1 MTEEQARKTKAQAR
15 EFPETLEILGRI
27 RAALAERLFRTAVL
41 DRDTREELY
50 IRVQSL
56 DAMTDEMAKLL
67 AENAGQTSIEQYVES
82 LATTAH

>member
-1 MTEEQARKTKAQAR
+1 MTEEQARKASAQQR

-27 RAALAERLFRTAVL
+27 RDALAGKLFQTAVL

-50 IRVQSL
+50 LRVQSL
-56 DAMTDEMAKLL
+56 DAMADEMAKLL
-67 AENAGQTSIEQYVES
+67 AENAGQKSIEQYVES